1 MSTLLVNNIKAFSG
15 DTVAISGSNISI
27 SGNTAL
33 GDGLGT
39 DITTVKGKLIF
50 SSSLTRIILSS
61 SGEIKLT
68 SPSDGHT
75 GVTHG
80 FSLTNQD
87 QDFKGSIT
95 ASAGIKTGGNS
106 SLGNGA
112 GDTHTITG
120 ESTFSGTITAPA
132 ITAGTITASGDIS
145 ASGTIFADGFQS
157 ATGGTAIDFNDGLDV
172 NGNSA
177 FTGSVGVSGSINV
190 VNGSISALNG
200 LISGSGVAA
209 LGTVSGPTGSFG
221 LIKSLNNGLGLRI
234 LGDTILGNAL
244 SDTHKITGHITA
256 SGNISSS
263 GTVIASDIQ
272 TFKHGELGDKQLVS
286 GSTQIKSLL
295 SNQAL
300 TVATLKSNGAI
311 TASGIISAS
320 GNLIV
325 GGTITGL
332 SSITAPEISG
342 SVGVNSPTG
351 SFGVINNSVGTD
363 LRIKASDDI
372 ILDPSDNIEIRANGV
387 LKSTFFGTEGKLR
400 VGSTNSTA
408 PSNVLHVGGTSGGSV
423 FCGPLTSSAIILTGS
438 VRNISNANLVTA
450 NGFDTN
456 KGTANSQD
464 LNTSAVYNVQ
474 GRKVEVKAITAAQIN
489 DGAFAQFKLANN
501 SIAIDSIV
509 LGSFTGGTGG
519 PITGSILTAATI
531 TAGTASVQIHN
542 ETGGAIA
549 ADAPFTASFIVL

>member
-1 MSTLLVNNIKAFSG
+1 MSTLLVNNIKSFSG

-27 SGNTAL
+27 SGNTTL
-33 GDGLGT
+33 GDGVGT
-39 DITTVKGKLIF
+39 DITTVKGKIILT
-50 SSSLTRIILSS
+50 SSLTRIILSS
-61 SGEIKLT
+61 SGEVKLT

-95 ASAGIKTGGNS
+95 ASSGIKTGGNS
-106 SLGNGA
+106 SLGNGS
-112 GDTHTITG
+112 GDKHTITG
-120 ESTFSGTITAPA
+120 KSTFVGN
-132 ITAGTITASGDIS
+132 ITASGNIS
-145 ASGTIFADGFQS
+145 ASGTIFAG
-157 ATGGTAIDFNDGLDV
+157 
-172 NGNSA
+172 
-177 FTGSVGVSGSINV
+177 GVS
-190 VNGSISALNG
+190 ALSG

-209 LGTVSGPTGSFG
+209 LTTVSGPTGSFG
-221 LIKSLNNGLGLRI
+221 LIQSLANGLRLRI
-234 LGDTILGNAL
+234 LGDTILGNGL
-244 SDTHKITGHITA
+244 NDTHTFNGHITS

-263 GTVIASDIQ
+263 GTLFNSAVESLA
-272 TFKHGELGDKQLVS
+272 T
-286 GSTQIKSLL
+286 IK
-295 SNQAL
+295 
-300 TVATLKSNGAI
+300 
-311 TASGIISAS
+311 
-320 GNLIV
+320 
-325 GGTITGL
+325 
-332 SSITAPEISG
+332 APEISG
-342 SVGVNSPTG
+342 SVGVTGPTG
-351 SFGVINNSVGTD
+351 SFGLINNFGGND
-363 LRIKASDDI
+363 LKIKAADDI
-372 ILDPSDNIEIRANGV
+372 VLDPSDNIEIRANGV
-387 LKSTFFGTEGKLR
+387 LKSTFFGEGKLR
-400 VGSTNSTA
+400 VGSTNSVA
-408 PSNVLHVGGTSGGSV
+408 PFNVLHVGGVSGGSV
-423 FCGPLTSSAIILTGS
+423 FCGPLTSSAIILSGS

-474 GRKVEVKAITAAQIN
+474 GRKVEVRAITAAQIN

-549 ADAPFTASFIVL
+549 ADSPFTASFIVL